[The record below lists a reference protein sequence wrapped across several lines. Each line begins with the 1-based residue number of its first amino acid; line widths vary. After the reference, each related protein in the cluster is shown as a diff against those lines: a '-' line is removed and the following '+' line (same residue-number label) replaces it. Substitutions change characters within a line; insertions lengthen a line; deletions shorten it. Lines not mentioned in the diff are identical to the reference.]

1 MQTFRN
7 IIAQSLY
14 QVTVLLIL
22 TFKGKDI
29 LKLKHDNTGHAVT
42 VRNTVIFN
50 AFVFCQI
57 FNEFN
62 SREPDLSDNFSV
74 ETTDIILESSLKSM
88 SKKQLISHYIR
99 VVVALRRDKEIL
111 LSEKT
116 EEIYRLKRQC
126 LRERGNGREIA
137 ALKRKLGDRTL
148 SLALKENEDQKKQ
161 IILRKKLLEEKRM
174 VDACTICT
182 TIQLVAA
189 N

>member
-1 MQTFRN
+1 MQIFRN

-42 VRNTVIFN
+42 VRNTVNFN

-88 SKKQLISHYIR
+88 SKS
-99 VVVALRRDKEIL
+99 
-111 LSEKT
+111 
-116 EEIYRLKRQC
+116 
-126 LRERGNGREIA
+126 N
-137 ALKRKLGDRTL
+137 
-148 SLALKENEDQKKQ
+148 
-161 IILRKKLLEEKRM
+161 
-174 VDACTICT
+174 
-182 TIQLVAA
+182 
-189 N
+189 

>member
-1 MQTFRN
+1 MINGTTK
-7 IIAQSLY
+7 IVEG
-14 QVTVLLIL
+14 QVT
-22 TFKGKDI
+22 
-29 LKLKHDNTGHAVT
+29 
-42 VRNTVIFN
+42 
-50 AFVFCQI
+50 
-57 FNEFN
+57 
-62 SREPDLSDNFSV
+62 REPDLSDNFSV
-74 ETTDIILESSLKSM
+74 ETADIILESSLKSM
-88 SKKQLISHYIR
+88 SKKQLISHYTR
-99 VVVALRRDKEIL
+99 VVAALRRDKEIL

-116 EEIYRLKRQC
+116 EEIYRLGRQC

-174 VDACTICT
+174 VDACTIHT

>member
-1 MQTFRN
+1 M
-7 IIAQSLY
+7 
-14 QVTVLLIL
+14 
-22 TFKGKDI
+22 
-29 LKLKHDNTGHAVT
+29 
-42 VRNTVIFN
+42 
-50 AFVFCQI
+50 
-57 FNEFN
+57 
-62 SREPDLSDNFSV
+62 
-74 ETTDIILESSLKSM
+74 
-88 SKKQLISHYIR
+88 
-99 VVVALRRDKEIL
+99 RRDKEIL

-174 VDACTICT
+174 VDTCTIYT